1 MKQSATQDLAAAL
14 DIIARHPVT
23 HPNDLVRSVVC
34 AESAIRINQLVSLTN
49 EMRDHILSNPIH
61 HNKCNAK
68 TKGSY
73 CSCILARLGSQ

>member
-14 DIIARHPVT
+14 DIIARNPVT
-23 HPNDLVRSVVC
+23 HPDDLVRSVVC

-49 EMRDHILSNPIH
+49 EMRDHILANPVH
-61 HNKCNAK
+61 HHKCNAK

-73 CSCILARLGSQ
+73 CSCLLSRIGYQ